1 MGRYVPP
8 DLEGRVSFNQASGKG
23 HALGAR
29 ASKLKSEGILTVR
42 FECPFAIWCTTCQ
55 PEQIIAQ
62 GVRFNAEKKKVGN
75 YYSTPVWGFSFKHS
89 VCGGW
94 IEIRTDPK
102 NAEYVVTEGA
112 RRRDYGGEKLF
123 DGEVRIGGSG
133 LTEEEKDRL
142 EKDGAF
148 AGLEKKV
155 EDKRAG
161 QAQKKRLDQL
171 ARISER
177 DWSDPYERSRALRR
191 EFRVGRRKRQEEERT
206 GDSLKERF
214 GIEIEMLPGTDEDGQ
229 RARLIEF
236 GEVKDGSTD
245 SRPLFFEEQHGLIR
259 EGGQHMLEV
268 KGSKSA
274 PKKVM
279 PKSSLQN
286 VLKSNSR
293 VTVDPF
299 MRKGTTWQPKAKRKS
314 VGGADDEGT
323 DQALTVAAVP
333 SLVDYDSDFE

>member
-42 FECPFAIWCTTCQ
+42 FECPFTIWCTTCQ

-62 GVRFNAEKKKVGN
+62 GVRFNAEKKKVSN
-75 YYSTPVWGFSFKHS
+75 YYTTPIWGFRFKHS

-112 RRRDYGGEKLF
+112 RRRDYGGDKLL
-123 DGEVRIGGSG
+123 DGEIKIGGSG

-142 EKDGAF
+142 EKDAAF

-161 QAQKKRLDQL
+161 QAQNKRLEEL
-171 ARISER
+171 ANVSQR
-177 DWSDPYERSRALRR
+177 DWSDPYERSQLLRR
-191 EFRVGRRKRQEEERT
+191 EFRVGRRKRQEDERT
-206 GDSLKERF
+206 GEELKERF
-214 GIEIEMLPGTDEDGQ
+214 GIEIELLPGKEEDGKK
-229 RARLIEF
+229 AKLVDYGIIKK
-236 GEVKDGSTD
+236 GD
-245 SRPLFFEEQHGLIR
+245 SNSKPLFEARTSPAQN
-259 EGGQHMLEV
+259 EGQRVQVKTSKAASLPAQRKSMLQSTI
-268 KGSKSA
+268 KG
-274 PKKVM
+274 
-279 PKSSLQN
+279 
-286 VLKSNSR
+286 NSR
-293 VTVDPF
+293 ATVDPF
-299 MRKGTTWQPKAKRKS
+299 LKQETTWQPRAKRKRTES
-314 VGGADDEGT
+314 AEIEGKEEPPP
-323 DQALTVAAVP
+323 VPPAA

>member
-42 FECPFAIWCTTCQ
+42 FECPFAIWCMTCQ
-55 PEQIIAQ
+55 PEQIVAQ

-75 YYSTPVWGFSFKHS
+75 YYSTPIWGFRFKHS

-112 RRRDYGGEKLF
+112 RRRDYGGDKLL

-142 EKDGAF
+142 EADGAF

-161 QAQKKRLDQL
+161 QAQKKRLDEL
-171 ARISER
+171 AKVSER
-177 DWSDPYERSRALRR
+177 DWRDPYERSRALRR
-191 EFRVGRRKRQEEERT
+191 EFRVGRRKRQHDAQT
-206 GDSLKERF
+206 GEDLKDRF
-214 GIEIEMLPGTDEDGQ
+214 GIEMELLPITDEDAQ
-229 RARLIEF
+229 RAKLIDF
-236 GEVKDGSTD
+236 GEVKNGESH
-245 SRPLFFEEQHGLIR
+245 SKPLFDEKHSPTKRKGDR
-259 EGGQHMLEV
+259 VNEG
-268 KGSKSA
+268 KGSKA
-274 PKKVM
+274 ALPTAQT
-279 PKSSLQN
+279 KSTLQD

-293 VTVDPF
+293 GSIDPF
-299 MRKGTTWQPKAKRKS
+299 LKGEPVWQPRARRKR
-314 VGGADDEGT
+314 ADIADAERKDGPAPAT
-323 DQALTVAAVP
+323 AAM

>member
-8 DLEGRVSFNQASGKG
+8 DLEGRVSFNQASSKG

-75 YYSTPVWGFSFKHS
+75 YYSTPIWGFRFKHS
-89 VCGGW
+89 VCEGG
-94 IEIRTDPK
+94 IEIRTHPK

-112 RRRDYGGEKLF
+112 RRREYGGEKLL
-123 DGEVRIGGSG
+123 DGEVRIGASG
-133 LTEEEKDRL
+133 LTEEEKDRF
-142 EKDGAF
+142 EKDGAL

-161 QAQKKRLDQL
+161 QAQKKRLNEL
-171 ARISER
+171 ARISQR
-177 DWSDPYERSRALRR
+177 DWSDPYARSQALRR
-191 EFRVGRRKRQEEERT
+191 EFRVGRRKRQDDGQT
-206 GDSLKERF
+206 GESLRERF
-214 GIEIEMLPGTDEDGQ
+214 GIEIDMLPSTAEDGQ
-229 RARLIEF
+229 RAELIEF
-236 GEVKDGSTD
+236 GELNVRSTD
-245 SRPLFFEEQHGLIR
+245 SRPFFEEQHAVTR
-259 EGGQHMLEV
+259 EGEQHGFEV

-274 PKKVM
+274 QKMVK

-286 VLKSNSR
+286 ALKSNSR
-293 VTVDPF
+293 ANVDPF
-299 MRKGTTWQPKAKRKS
+299 LRTETMWQPRTKRKRVES
-314 VGGADDEGT
+314 AGVGGT
-323 DQALTVAAVP
+323 DQAPAVAAVT

>member
-29 ASKLKSEGILTVR
+29 ASKMKSEGILTVR

-75 YYSTPVWGFSFKHS
+75 YYSTSIWGFRFKHS

-102 NAEYVVTEGA
+102 NAEYVVTAGA
-112 RRRDYGGEKLF
+112 RRRDCGGEKLL
-123 DGEVRIGGSG
+123 DGEVRIGTGG
-133 LTEEEKDRL
+133 WTEEEKDRL

-161 QAQKKRLDQL
+161 QAQKKRLDEL
-171 ARISER
+171 ANISER
-177 DWSDPYERSRALRR
+177 DWGDPYARSQALRR
-191 EFRVGRRKRQEEERT
+191 EFRVGRRKRQDDEQMGE
-206 GDSLKERF
+206 SLKERF
-214 GIEIEMLPGTDEDGQ
+214 GIEIEMLPVLPKMD
-229 RARLIEF
+229 R
-236 GEVKDGSTD
+236 
-245 SRPLFFEEQHGLIR
+245 GL
-259 EGGQHMLEV
+259 
-268 KGSKSA
+268 S
-274 PKKVM
+274 
-279 PKSSLQN
+279 
-286 VLKSNSR
+286 
-293 VTVDPF
+293 
-299 MRKGTTWQPKAKRKS
+299 
-314 VGGADDEGT
+314 
-323 DQALTVAAVP
+323 
-333 SLVDYDSDFE
+333 